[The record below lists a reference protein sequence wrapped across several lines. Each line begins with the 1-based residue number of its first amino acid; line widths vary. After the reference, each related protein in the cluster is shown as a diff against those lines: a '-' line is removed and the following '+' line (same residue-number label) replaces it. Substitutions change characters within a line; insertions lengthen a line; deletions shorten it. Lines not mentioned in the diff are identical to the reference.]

1 MTHARSFDLQY
12 SEAISAYTRL
22 AKLTSVLLLFSKAI
36 SAYARLA
43 KPNLM
48 RTLFDYV
55 GHPMYGASA
64 IREILQVVHTLVEYM
79 CLVLRGIILSCYH
92 HISSI
97 LAKQEVKL

>member
-1 MTHARSFDLQY
+1 M
-12 SEAISAYTRL
+12 
-22 AKLTSVLLLFSKAI
+22 TSVLLLFSKAI

-64 IREILQVVHTLVEYM
+64 IREILPGGAHFGRILVFGFKRDYPIM
-79 CLVLRGIILSCYH
+79 LPS
-92 HISSI
+92 HI
-97 LAKQEVKL
+97 